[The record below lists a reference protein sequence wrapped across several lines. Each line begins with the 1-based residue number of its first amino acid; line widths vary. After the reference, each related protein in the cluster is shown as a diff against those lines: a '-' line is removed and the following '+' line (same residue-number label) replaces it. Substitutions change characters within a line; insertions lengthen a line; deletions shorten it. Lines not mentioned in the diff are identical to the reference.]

1 MTLYFYQGFCL
12 NHILCVDQMSPLYL
26 HVIILLI
33 KTSPSEILSLQI
45 NNSQYMTFLNV
56 AASYASQRV
65 VVRSL
70 NSV

>member
-1 MTLYFYQGFCL
+1 
-12 NHILCVDQMSPLYL
+12 MSPLYL

-65 VVRSL
+65 VVQSL